1 MKRKRFSAS
10 YPAASQFDYSRQANR
25 CRLLPAK
32 SKRYKKLGCKREEHL
47 MIEGGRSHLRYPDYG
62 PYPRDRTQGG
72 PAAQGK
78 KASEKTRRRLSKE
91 LPPWGERTQSRRSVG
106 RKVDLTAQ
114 IATSIARYRQA
125 NGQEVGFSVPYNH
138 SSLTA
143 YGMPPK
149 AAWILSGRAG
159 GRFYPEVGLA
169 FPKRSLLEKVE
180 GAIGSPL
187 VFRGQSLE
195 TQKALGFGYVSGIKL
210 LVDGR
215 VPMRLDADKIFR
227 LAWPAGKEKK
237 KGRRLLTPDDSKAI
251 WKLFRAL
258 STLSHATKGK
268 SKAYLIQFSG
278 LKDEVVIPLSDG
290 EHSKSLQG
298 SASSRYPEYKTL
310 NVSLVDLPNLLARL
324 SRRKKKKGR
333 RLKQLSA
340 KENPMPSDDW
350 YYRKQ
355 YSKSPYGAR
364 RSIPAARRNRGNSIG
379 QSMAKRA
386 MDLHHD
392 HGMSLKAAWQ
402 QVKSEARA
410 NGYKKA
416 RKNGGWYFG
425 RGRGGGPKG
434 SNLYLPDTTVVG
446 PALVPHAPWDDDTE
460 IFSALVPGP
469 YAKKNAGKKRR
480 AKKRKGTKREREYM
494 WASGQAQNYK
504 ARSNPQ
510 AAAAMHLYHSGEAR
524 SLKEAWKMVKAAR
537 PNRSRRRR

>member
-1 MKRKRFSAS
+1 MKRKKFSAS
-10 YPAASQFDYSRQANR
+10 YPAASQLDYSRQANR

-32 SKRYKKLGCKREEHL
+32 SKRYKELGCKREEHL

-78 KASEKTRRRLSKE
+78 RASEKTRRRLSEE
-91 LPPWGERTQSRRSVG
+91 LPPWNERTQSRKSVG
-106 RKVDLTAQ
+106 RRVDLTAQ
-114 IATSIARYRQA
+114 IADSIARYRQA
-125 NGQEVGFSVPYNH
+125 NNQQAGFSVPYNH

-149 AAWILSGRAG
+149 AAWILSERAG

-180 GAIGSPL
+180 AAVGSPL

-195 TQKALGFGYVSGIKL
+195 TQKALGFGDVLGIRL
-210 LVDGR
+210 RVDGR
-215 VPMRLDADKIFR
+215 VRKRLDTGTIFK
-227 LAWPAGKEKK
+227 LAATEGV
-237 KGRRLLTPDDSKAI
+237 RQLTPSDQKAI
-251 WKLFRAL
+251 GKLFRAL
-258 STLSHATKGK
+258 STLARKEKGK
-268 SKAYLIQFSG
+268 SKAYLIEFSG
-278 LKDEVVIPLSDG
+278 LKDDVVIPLSDG

-364 RSIPAARRNRGNSIG
+364 RSVPAARRNRGNSIG
-379 QSMAKRA
+379 ESMAKRA
-386 MDLHHD
+386 MHLHH
-392 HGMSLKAAWQ
+392 HEGMPLKAAWKH
-402 QVKSEARA
+402 VKSEARA

-425 RGRGGGPKG
+425 RGHGGGPKG

-446 PALVPHAPWDDDTE
+446 PALVPHAPWDDGTE

-469 YAKKNAGKKRR
+469 YAKRNAGKKRR
-480 AKKRKGTKREREYM
+480 RKGTKKEREYM
-494 WASGQAQNYK
+494 WASGKAKKYK

-510 AAAAMHLYHSGEAR
+510 AAEAMELFHSGQAP
-524 SLKEAWKMVKAAR
+524 SLKAAWKMVKSGHAR
-537 PNRSRRRR
+537 KNRSRRRR